1 MSARQLEETKMSVH
15 PRTSEVIRGAISA
28 VAAAGLSFAML
39 GGSALAAPPV
49 VRDHIVS
56 SGAFAGNNVCAGTI
70 CTATSVYVVVNTPDG
85 PSQACLDITRYDS
98 TLFVPLGYETGCAPL
113 AEGAFSIDTRSLAAA
128 SLSPIDI
135 TLQAFACDATG
146 CLPTGAQRVAH
157 VAATYA
163 GTGVVNTF
171 RANSKST
178 FGGCAMYFVGKG
190 SSREATATLA
200 IGTQSFEALGSL
212 FTSTQK
218 TKVICH

>member
-1 MSARQLEETKMSVH
+1 MRIH
-15 PRTSEVIRGAISA
+15 PRTSNIVGRTISV
-28 VAAAGLSFAML
+28 VAAAALAFAML
-39 GGSALAAPPV
+39 GGTALAAPPV

-56 SGAFAGNNVCAGTI
+56 SGAFAGTNVCAGTI

-98 TLFVPLGYETGCAPL
+98 ALFVPLGYETGCSPL
-113 AEGAFSIDTRSLAAA
+113 AEGAFSIDTKDLAAA
-128 SLSPIDI
+128 TLTPIDI

-146 CLPTGAQRVAH
+146 CLPTGATRMAH

-178 FGGCAMYFVGKG
+178 FAGCAMYFVGKG
-190 SSREATATLA
+190 SSREAAATLT
-200 IGTQSFEALGSL
+200 IGTQSLDAFGSL

>member
-1 MSARQLEETKMSVH
+1 
-15 PRTSEVIRGAISA
+15 
-28 VAAAGLSFAML
+28 ML
-39 GGSALAAPPV
+39 GSTALAAPPV

-56 SGAFAGNNVCAGTI
+56 SGAFASNNVCTGTI
-70 CTATSVYVVVNTPDG
+70 CTATSVYVVVNIPDG

-98 TLFVPLGYETGCAPL
+98 TLFVPLAYETGCAPL
-113 AEGAFSIDTRSLAAA
+113 AEDAFSIDTKDLAAA
-128 SLSPIDI
+128 TLTPIDI

-146 CLPTGAQRVAH
+146 CLPTGATRVAH

-178 FGGCAMYFVGKG
+178 FAGCAMYFVGKG

-200 IGTQSFEALGSL
+200 IGTESLNALGSL

>member
-1 MSARQLEETKMSVH
+1 MSKIMRRAVT
-15 PRTSEVIRGAISA
+15 A
-28 VAAAGLSFAML
+28 VAATSLAFAML
-39 GGSALAAPPV
+39 GTTALAAPPV
-49 VRDHIVS
+49 ARDHIVS
-56 SGAFAGNNVCAGTI
+56 SGAFAGSNVCVGTI
-70 CTATSVYVVVNTPDG
+70 CAATSVYVVVNTPDG

-113 AEGAFSIDTRSLAAA
+113 AEGAFSIDTKDLAAA
-128 SLSPIDI
+128 TLTPIDI

-146 CLPTGAQRVAH
+146 CLPTGATRVAH

-200 IGTQSFEALGSL
+200 IGTQSLDALGSL